1 VQEVADVE
9 KGKGG
14 ELIVKEDQE
23 VGQIGYKVYW
33 WVASAGLCAKRHDSQ
48 TEVGR
53 QLDCPVVVL
62 L

>member
-1 VQEVADVE
+1 MQEGADVE

-33 WVASAGLCAKRHDSQ
+33 WVASTLSVALR
-48 TEVGR
+48 TVFW
-53 QLDCPVVVL
+53 VN
-62 L
+62 